1 MRNTYKSNNILRYTS
16 KWRIPFFLFFS
27 IEGQILPLTGADG
40 LWYNNKN
47 ERRQVLG
54 MAEINIYETTLNHNG
69 EQGII
74 DFNVLL
80 KAFQNAGI
88 TINVFNIWDNPSLM
102 TEVRPVEQVLLQE
115 GVEAMP
121 ITVVGG
127 EIWKKGAYPDYSELM
142 MWSAKTE

>member
-1 MRNTYKSNNILRYTS
+1 
-16 KWRIPFFLFFS
+16 
-27 IEGQILPLTGADG
+27 
-40 LWYNNKN
+40 
-47 ERRQVLG
+47 

-74 DFNVLL
+74 DFDVLL

-115 GVEAMP
+115 GVRGQCPLPLLA
-121 ITVVGG
+121 
-127 EIWKKGAYPDYSELM
+127 
-142 MWSAKTE
+142 AKSGKRAPTRIIMSS

>member
-1 MRNTYKSNNILRYTS
+1 
-16 KWRIPFFLFFS
+16 
-27 IEGQILPLTGADG
+27 
-40 LWYNNKN
+40 
-47 ERRQVLG
+47 

-74 DFNVLL
+74 DFDVLL

-115 GVEAMP
+115 S
-121 ITVVGG
+121 VGDNAHYRCWRRNL
-127 EIWKKGAYPDYSELM
+127 EKGRLPGL
-142 MWSAKTE
+142 